1 MLNIEETLHNFVVQN
16 YTLRVQKQFSIVIA
30 IECRNN
36 VGGTGC

>member
-1 MLNIEETLHNFVVQN
+1 MLNIEETLHNFV
-16 YTLRVQKQFSIVIA
+16 VQKQFSIVIA